1 MNELDL
7 PAPGQAPGSG
17 TTINLSLISHTNAG
31 KTTLARTLLGRDVGE
46 VRDAAHVTDLAT
58 GYVLVQQSEDTLML
72 WDTPGFGDTARLLSR
87 LKLSGNPI
95 GWFLS
100 QVWDRWR
107 ERPLWSSQQAV
118 KNAREEAD
126 VILYLVNAAEDPA
139 SASYVALEMEVLG
152 WVGKPVVVLLNQIGR
167 PREDVSHEIA
177 RWSGIGPEG
186 LVRAV
191 LPLDAFAR
199 CWVQEGVL
207 LDAVAPMLD
216 ADKRAAMEGLRA
228 RWAELNQARFRSAM
242 EVLGRYLARA
252 ARDREAV
259 DEPGWQ
265 DKLAGALT
273 RQGGENAAAGKAMG
287 VLASRLGEATT
298 QSTDEL
304 IRLHGL
310 SGQATKKVL
319 ERVGDD
325 YAHAAKTPEG
335 AAAALGG
342 LFSGAVGGLAADLA
356 AGGLTLGGGMI
367 VGGILGALGATGV
380 ARGVNLAKGEDAS
393 TMRWS
398 NDFFERLTVTAIL
411 RYLAVAHFGRGRG
424 EWSEGEHPPF
434 WQPIVEQ
441 AVAARAESLKRLQR
455 NAARGEG
462 TAREAELEFASLLE
476 LCGRRVLAQLYP
488 SASSSH
494 LPELLPGR
502 DAGRD
507 GDGHPPTGPF
517 LP

>member
-1 MNELDL
+1 MTD
-7 PAPGQAPGSG
+7 PAFSDPGEVFSEPGQGI
-17 TTINLSLISHTNAG
+17 TVNLSLISHTNAG

-58 GYVLVQQSEDTLML
+58 GYVLVQQGEDTLML

-87 LKLSGNPI
+87 LRMAGNPI

-126 VILYLVNAAEDPA
+126 VILYMVNAAEDPA

-152 WVGKPVVVLLNQIGR
+152 WVNKPVVILLNQIGR
-167 PREDVSHEIA
+167 PREDVSLEVA
-177 RWSGIGPEG
+177 RWSGIGPAG
-186 LVRAV
+186 LVHAV

-199 CWVQEGVL
+199 CWVQEGAL
-207 LDAVAPMLD
+207 LDAVAPLLGPE
-216 ADKRAAMEGLRA
+216 KQLAMEGLQT
-228 RWAELNQARFRSAM
+228 RWAELNLARFRHSM

-252 ARDREAV
+252 ARDAETV

-265 DKLAGALT
+265 DRLAGALT
-273 RQGGENAAAGKAMG
+273 RQGGENSAARKAMG
-287 VLASRLGEATT
+287 ALATRLGEATT

-380 ARGVNLAKGEDAS
+380 AKAVNLASGDDAS

-398 NDFFERLTVTAIL
+398 NEFFERLTVTAIL

-424 EWSEGEHPPF
+424 EWSEGEHPAF
-434 WQPIVEQ
+434 WQPIAEQ
-441 AVAARAESLKRLQR
+441 AVGAQADALGLLQKSATRDKGSGGEVEAKFAALV
-455 NAARGEG
+455 
-462 TAREAELEFASLLE
+462 E
-476 LCGRRVLAQLYP
+476 LCAMQALTRLYP
-488 SASSSH
+488 EAAS
-494 LPELLPGR
+494 GF
-502 DAGRD
+502 AQ
-507 GDGHPPTGPF
+507 
-517 LP
+517 